1 MDRTEPSK
9 QVKSQKKLRSGKILG
24 CACAQFQRYMTNEM
38 SISGHVKLTKLNTNP
53 VLILGFHGNNLGV
66 MTMAGSVNKV
76 IIIGNLGQDPE
87 VRNFPNGGKVCNFSV
102 ATSENWKDKNTGER
116 RERTEWHRVSITSEQ
131 LVRVAEQYL
140 RKGSKVYLEGQ
151 LETRKWQDQSGQDKY
166 TTEVVLRPY
175 RSELTMLDGRSDSA
189 QGGGTQGGSIADQSG
204 GGYMADQS
212 GGQGSGNI
220 TNNSI

>member
-1 MDRTEPSK
+1 
-9 QVKSQKKLRSGKILG
+9 
-24 CACAQFQRYMTNEM
+24 
-38 SISGHVKLTKLNTNP
+38 
-53 VLILGFHGNNLGV
+53 
-66 MTMAGSVNKV
+66 MAGSVNKV

-87 VRNFPNGGKVCNFSV
+87 VRNFPSGGKVCNFSV

-116 RERTEWHRVSITSEQ
+116 RERTEWHRVSITSEP

-175 RSELTMLDGRSDSA
+175 RSELTMLDSKSEGS
-189 QGGGTQGGSIADQSG
+189 QGGGGNYMANQGSGQSG
-204 GGYMADQS
+204 GGSLADQ
-212 GGQGSGNI
+212 GGSQTDSY
-220 TNNSI
+220 NSPPASADLDDEIPF